1 MTFSGNQDRRGFL
14 RSLGGGFGSLALAAM
29 AAEGAADPLAPKT
42 PHFPAKAK
50 RVILCWMQG
59 GMSQMDLFDCKE
71 RLKQEGG
78 KKIPFAV
85 NSTKIRSE
93 ETAVRVDDV
102 EPDAA
107 FGEEGG

>member
-1 MTFSGNQDRRGFL
+1 MTFTGNNGRRGFL

-29 AAEGAADPLAPKT
+29 AAEGAVDPLAPKA

-71 RLKQEGG
+71 RLQREGG
-78 KKIPFAV
+78 KKIPCLQECHGTGLGGAH
-85 NSTKIRSE
+85 
-93 ETAVRVDDV
+93 
-102 EPDAA
+102 PA
-107 FGEEGG
+107 FLARLHVVISG